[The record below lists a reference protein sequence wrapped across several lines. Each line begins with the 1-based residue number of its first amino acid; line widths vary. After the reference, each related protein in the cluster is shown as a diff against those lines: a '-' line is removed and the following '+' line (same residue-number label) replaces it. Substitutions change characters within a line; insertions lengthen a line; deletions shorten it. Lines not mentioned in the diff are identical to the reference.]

1 MFHKKEYNKNIK
13 LFDNKTK
20 YFYGNKQKRE
30 CFHSLFC
37 YKYGISTTFFSY
49 FFEILISST

>member
-20 YFYGNKQKRE
+20 YFYDNKEKRRE
-30 CFHSLFC
+30 CFHSLLS
-37 YKYGISTTFFSY
+37 ISIIYLQLSSITF
-49 FFEILISST
+49 

>member
-20 YFYGNKQKRE
+20 YFYDNKQKKE
-30 CFHSLFC
+30 NVSILF
-37 YKYGISTTFFSY
+37 FR
-49 FFEILISST
+49 

>member
-30 CFHSLFC
+30 CFLSLFC
-37 YKYGISTTFFSY
+37 YKYGISTTFFYY